1 MSVQDTVCR
10 RLYGPR
16 QISIVVAGLLKQSCW
31 IEVTPLPEDLWEVAV
46 KSDASRH
53 LPDPAKLPP
62 EAVLSIKD
70 LEGLGYHLREDGP
83 DGFRH
88 YWVNDARQSNGYH
101 TTQANA
107 QDDAIEDAFEIY
119 NLHRCDDC
127 GRLHTDESLQTVKD
141 LTMRVEAGD
150 PLPSGECECGALCY
164 PIQPP
169 N

>member
-1 MSVQDTVCR
+1 MPTQVPVSR

-16 QISIVVAGLLKQSCW
+16 QIPLVVAGLLKQSCW
-31 IEVTPLPEDLWEVAV
+31 LEVTPLPEDLWEVAV
-46 KSDASRH
+46 KPDAAHH
-53 LPDPAKLPP
+53 LPDPAALPP

-70 LEGLGYHLREDGP
+70 LEGLGYQLREDGP
-83 DGFRH
+83 DGFRF

-101 TTQANA
+101 TTKANA

-127 GRLHTDESLQTVKD
+127 GRLHSDESLQAIKD
-141 LTMRVEAGD
+141 MSMRVAAGD

-164 PIQPP
+164 PLEITS
-169 N
+169 